1 MSNSHRIKLNNV
13 NLEYELY
20 FDKTTNLK
28 EYIINFLKR
37 KNHHPE
43 NKKNEKFD
51 ALKNINLE
59 INDGDRIG
67 IIGPNGAG
75 KSSLLKVICG
85 ILSPTSGSVTV
96 TGNIQP
102 LIEVGAGFNPEFS
115 GRENI
120 FINGYMLGFNKKQ
133 IQEKEQEII
142 NFSELAEFIDVPI
155 KYYSSGMSVRL
166 AFAVATSIEPEILVF
181 DEMLSAGDMRFMQK
195 AKARMDSLLE
205 KARILVC
212 VSHDFDL
219 IGKVCEKVIVL
230 NKGEIVFTGSAPE
243 AIQHYTQNFS

>member
-1 MSNSHRIKLNNV
+1 M
-13 NLEYELY
+13 
-20 FDKTTNLK
+20 
-28 EYIINFLKR
+28 KR
-37 KNHHPE
+37 FE
-43 NKKNEKFD
+43 
-51 ALKNINLE
+51 ALKNINLV

-67 IIGPNGAG
+67 IIGSNGAG
-75 KSSLLKVICG
+75 KSSLLKIICG
-85 ILSPTSGSVTV
+85 ILSPTSGKVSVI
-96 TGNIQP
+96 GNIQP

-120 FINGYMLGFNKKQ
+120 FINGYMLGFSKKQ

-142 NFSELAEFIDVPI
+142 EFAELAEFIDVPI

-219 IGKVCEKVIVL
+219 IEKVCEKVFVL
-230 NKGEIVFTGSAPE
+230 NKGQFVFVGSAQE
-243 AIQHYTQNFS
+243 AIHYYKQNFS